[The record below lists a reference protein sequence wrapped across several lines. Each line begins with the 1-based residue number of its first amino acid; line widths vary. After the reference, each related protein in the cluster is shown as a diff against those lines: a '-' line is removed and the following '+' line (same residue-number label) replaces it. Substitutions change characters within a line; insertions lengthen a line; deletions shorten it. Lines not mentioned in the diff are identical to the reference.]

1 MVTILREA
9 SDVVC
14 TEMSWL
20 IGTGTSG
27 EKVRVQAFT
36 DIHDIMGT

>member
-20 IGTGTSG
+20 IETGMLG

-36 DIHDIMGT
+36 DIHDIMDT